1 MGLEL
6 HVHVLGIV
14 RLEGGSLEQP
24 VIHKVVMVL
33 ELHVPTHVIQEVPY
47 LVPHAIFHKVHPIL
61 IHVLLGAPC
70 QVLHAHFLHQEARS
84 MDVPMVEHNQ
94 TESAYY
100 PQDNVYLDVV

>member
-1 MGLEL
+1 MGLEP

-24 VIHKVVMVL
+24 VIHKVVMGL

-47 LVPHAIFHKVHPIL
+47 LAPHATFHKALPIL
-61 IHVLLGAPC
+61 IHALLEAPC

-84 MDVPMVEHNQ
+84 MDAPMAEHNQ
-94 TESAYY
+94 TESVYY